1 MWLGTGAKVL
11 DVDALVVNEKRAG
24 LKNLHVVD
32 AAPGTAAWRAIDL
45 YGGSSPM
52 AAIRLV
58 ASVRASNAGILLP
71 RSLAPRLTG
80 LTEKRPTQAQV
91 RALKET
97 LDREAECVLLVHRR
111 DVIEPVEIRD
121 VLEIRLVLHQLLGP
135 PMQEPDMRIGTF
147 DDFAVKFE
155 DESQHAVR
163 RRVLRTEIDREVP
176 DVVFAHDPLPRLRQ
190 GELLDFSSPGST

>member
-1 MWLGTGAKVL
+1 MGHPDCASDPIPPGAKVL

-32 AAPGTAAWRAIDL
+32 AAPGTVTWRAIDL

-80 LTEKRPTQAQV
+80 LVLKTPTQAQV

-97 LDREAECVLLVHRR
+97 LDREVVAALDTNRIYSLTEGLSGRLDGLTFTRSGFTAAVLLPAAARGASR
-111 DVIEPVEIRD
+111 TLTILQEDVA
-121 VLEIRLVLHQLLGP
+121 G
-135 PMQEPDMRIGTF
+135 
-147 DDFAVKFE
+147 AV
-155 DESQHAVR
+155 
-163 RRVLRTEIDREVP
+163 
-176 DVVFAHDPLPRLRQ
+176 
-190 GELLDFSSPGST
+190 GGGSTFVVRGSP